1 MPFASWLV
9 AKKMKQIWHQY
20 RFHLLI
26 LVALFFAFP
35 LLSLFQRTMFW
46 DITLYNLPWRYHLSE
61 SITNGEL
68 PLWNP
73 WMNNGFPQMAHYETW
88 YPVSWLFSFLFGY
101 NIGTLQY
108 EYLFNLF
115 IAGIG
120 FYKLAS
126 LFTGLEKSTRVIG
139 AISYMLCG
147 VFIAQASQLGYITS
161 GAWMTFVFYYLI
173 VFLRQPNFKNGIYL
187 TFFYYLLITG
197 GYAGN
202 FIVITYLCLLITI
215 IFIIRRIRNNQKSK
229 LKPLII
235 YIPVFTIVL
244 LLMYLV
250 VLVPSLELQNY
261 MTRAELDYT
270 NTGFG
275 AMTGSTNLNGYL
287 TLITP
292 CAACAKN
299 SFWGEYFILND
310 VYFGVL
316 NFLVVL
322 YFLIRAGK
330 SKYYKLAWFFFI
342 SSLIFL
348 MISIATVF
356 PIHNWLYHIIP
367 FFDRFRFPS
376 LFRIFFVM
384 QLIFIVMF
392 GWQWIKENEKAR
404 REFGYF
410 ILGLCILTIA
420 TLFFVSDQNLSFS
433 SLVSDFSN
441 HILQLNQSG
450 FLLLDL
456 LIILFLGLLWFF
468 GKKISRAE
476 LPQLVIILLIADLG
490 LHTWI
495 RSPRF
500 VSSEKDPHEISNALN
515 KIPEGFPL
523 INQSISMRDAH
534 TQFQSIDALWHN
546 TYNYYKYPTPKG
558 SSPYSTNMYRDA
570 IRSGSHE
577 KMLQFPFLAAFSE
590 IQNQTVETHHYLA
603 TESKAI
609 ESLSAGPNEFKFQV
623 NDCAGKKLVFNHN
636 YYPNWNFYEN
646 GKKLTT
652 EIVDGNYYAFQ
663 LNENDSELTI
673 RFEPKNVYTA
683 FYISAGVF
691 VIVLI
696 LVIWFGFRDLRLK
709 VKMNRADL

>member
-1 MPFASWLV
+1 MN
-9 AKKMKQIWHQY
+9 QIWQQY
-20 RFHLLI
+20 RFHFLI
-26 LVALFFAFP
+26 LAALFFAFP

-108 EYLFNLF
+108 EFLFNLL

-120 FYKLAS
+120 FYKLSS

-147 VFIAQASQLGYITS
+147 VFVAQATQLGYITS

-202 FIVITYLCLLITI
+202 FIVITYLCLLITV
-215 IFIIRRIRNNQKSK
+215 IFIIRKIRNKQKSE
-229 LKPLII
+229 LKPLIL
-235 YIPVFTIVL
+235 YVPVFALVL

-250 VLVPSLELQNY
+250 VLVPSMELQNY
-261 MTRAELDYT
+261 MTRTELVYT
-270 NTGFG
+270 NTHFG
-275 AMTGSTNLNGYL
+275 AMTGSTSLSGYL

-292 CAACAKN
+292 SAACSKN
-299 SFWGEYFILND
+299 PFWGEYFMLND
-310 VYFGVL
+310 VYFGVFNL
-316 NFLVVL
+316 LVIL
-322 YFLIRAGK
+322 YFLIRARK
-330 SKYYKLAWFFFI
+330 SQYYKLAWLFFI
-342 SSLIFL
+342 SALIFL
-348 MISIATVF
+348 MISVATLF
-356 PIHNWLYHIIP
+356 PIHKWLFQLIP
-367 FFDRFRFPS
+367 LFDRFRFPS

-404 REFGYF
+404 REFGYV
-410 ILGLCILTIA
+410 ILGLVVLAVTG
-420 TLFFVSDQNLSFS
+420 LFFVSNQNLS
-433 SLVSDFSN
+433 LNTLISDFSA
-441 HILQLNQSG
+441 HILQLNQAG

-456 LIILFLGLLWFF
+456 LIILFLGVIWFF
-468 GKKISRAE
+468 GKNVTTTQFSR
-476 LPQLVIILLIADLG
+476 LVMIVLIADLG

-500 VSSEKDPHEISNALN
+500 VSSEKDPREISNALN
-515 KIPEGFPL
+515 EIPDGFPM
-523 INQSISMRDAH
+523 INQSISMQDAH
-534 TQFQSIDALWHN
+534 TQFQPIDGLWLN
-546 TYNYYKYPTPKG
+546 TYAYYKYPMPEG
-558 SSPYSTNMYRDA
+558 SSPYSTVMYRDA
-570 IRSGSHE
+570 IRSGNNE
-577 KMLQFPFLAAFSE
+577 KMLQFPLIAVFHE
-590 IQNQTVETHHYLA
+590 IQNQMIDIDHYLPE
-603 TESKAI
+603 ESQAI
-609 ESLSAGPNEFKFQV
+609 VSLSAGPNEFKFHV

-636 YYPNWNFYEN
+636 YYPHWNFYEN
-646 GKKLTT
+646 GKKLET
-652 EIVDGNYYAFQ
+652 EIADGNYYAFQ
-663 LNENDSELTI
+663 LQENDSDLTI
-673 RFEPKNVYTA
+673 RFEPGNVYIA
-683 FYISAGVF
+683 FYISASAF
-691 VIVLI
+691 VIVLV
-696 LVIWFGFRDLRLK
+696 LLIWFGFRDLRLK
-709 VKMNRADL
+709 VRNDWH